1 MPQAVKQRFLKGL
14 IKMDD
19 NENFESENAQDT
31 GNGGNPSFGRSVI
44 GEVIAGEIKREVKH
58 GIFDAAVGLFSDLF
72 SDEE

>member
-1 MPQAVKQRFLKGL
+1 
-14 IKMDD
+14 MDD

-58 GIFDAAVGLFSDLF
+58 EIFNTVVDFLGGLFS
-72 SDEE
+72 EED